1 MLCLFGLALWR
12 AIELRSTPGIVIEL
26 LLYGG
31 IAALLGCV
39 LCVALSQR
47 QGESSRRDAGQM
59 QLLAVLGAVGA
70 LLLLHS
76 PLSSPE
82 IRLWIALC
90 SLTIPGAACF
100 LHAPCA
106 AGSSAATVLLGTI
119 ISHKP
124 AERRVGKGCVS
135 TLKMRG
141 ATE

>member
-70 LLLLHS
+70 LLLLNS

-90 SLTIPGAACF
+90 SLTIADRKSTR
-100 LHAPCA
+100 LT
-106 AGSSAATVLLGTI
+106 SS
-119 ISHKP
+119 
-124 AERRVGKGCVS
+124 
-135 TLKMRG
+135 
-141 ATE
+141 